1 VGANEPGL
9 ARHVP
14 SSRTINAMGS
24 PAASP
29 NRPDL
34 GVPKIAD
41 LVAGHIRRQIVL
53 GELREGDALPSE
65 TALMEQFSISRPTL
79 REAFR
84 VLESQDLITVRRGS
98 RGGARVQVPTHDS
111 VARYAGLILQ
121 FRQATLA
128 DIFVARVEVEAPVA
142 RMLAERSD
150 RKFIAQQ
157 LEEALEKPGIAY
169 APAFHEFNSLM
180 VSLTGNETLVLFT
193 GMLEYI
199 SARAALSY
207 ASVPHQDDEKLSRK
221 AQRSRA
227 KVIDRIR
234 EGDGAG
240 AEAIWRVHLSEAG
253 RLLMGTAGG
262 LIVNLLD

>member
-1 VGANEPGL
+1 
-9 ARHVP
+9 
-14 SSRTINAMGS
+14 MGS